1 MRRMAIVILMLTAA
15 LEIFAQ
21 VRGGGP
27 PGGGAAAGAQ
37 RGGPPADGGAFPGG
51 GGAQRGGPPG
61 GGRGGGARGGR
72 AGAPF
77 DMTGYWVSVVGEDW
91 RWRAFPT
98 RGDYGA
104 VPLNQAARQ
113 IADAWDPAKDAAAGE
128 ACKAF
133 AAPSVMRIPGRL
145 HITWQDDQ
153 TLKIETD
160 SGKQTRLFYFGNPPQ
175 DKVEDFQGSSKA
187 EWDLGNAGAG
197 GLFFGRGGAAAGPS
211 GSLKVVTNRMKP
223 GYATRNGVP
232 FSNNATLTEYYDL
245 VKEKS
250 GVEYLILTSSLDDST
265 YMSQPMW
272 TATHFKKQADSAG
285 FMPVGCDGK

>member
-1 MRRMAIVILMLTAA
+1 MEPERSAEGHR
-15 LEIFAQ
+15 LEPERSAGAPA
-21 VRGGGP
+21 GGG
-27 PGGGAAAGAQ
+27 
-37 RGGPPADGGAFPGG
+37 FPGG
-51 GGAQRGGPPG
+51 GGAPRGGPPG
-61 GGRGGGARGGR
+61 GFGGGRGGARGGK

-91 RWRAFPT
+91 RWRVFPT

-113 IADAWDPAKDAAAGE
+113 IAGTWDPAKDAAAGE

-160 SGKQTRLFYFGNPPQ
+160 AGKQTRLFYFTNVP
-175 DKVEDFQGSSKA
+175 DNKAEDYQGSSKA

-197 GLFFGRGGAAAGPS
+197 GLFFGGGGAAAGPS
-211 GSLKVVTNRMKP
+211 GSLKVVTTRMKP

-245 VKEKS
+245 VKEKN

-272 TATHFKKQADSAG
+272 TATHFKKQADATG
-285 FMPVGCDGK
+285 FIPVGCDGK